1 MSAALDLARLSP
13 GFSDPGIESQRLFRR
28 LMEATARPGRI
39 ETAAD
44 GPAPPE
50 GVSRAAGAVLLT
62 LCDQETPL
70 WLAPRL
76 ARAEAA
82 GWLRFHC
89 GSPVT
94 DRAAEAAFALAGPDD
109 LPALADFSMGDP
121 KYPDRSTTLV
131 LDLAGPATRSQQSFP
146 PLFVEAIRLIVG
158 AEEAWILADHLVGT
172 VAGNGGK
179 GRIDKNDLVGRVGDH
194 RRLGGVFKHRCR

>member
-44 GPAPPE
+44 APAPPE

-94 DRAAEAAFALAGPDD
+94 DRAADAAFALAGPDD

-131 LDLAGPATRSQQSFP
+131 LDLAALDGGPMVRLEGPGILDAAPIAPVGLPAGFWAERADLA
-146 PLFVEAIRLIVG
+146 PLFPCGLDI
-158 AEEAWILADHLVGT
+158 ILT
-172 VAGNGGK
+172 AGDRFVCLPRTTRAYVSEG
-179 GRIDKNDLVGRVGDH
+179 
-194 RRLGGVFKHRCR
+194 

>member
-131 LDLAGPATRSQQSFP
+131 LDLAALDGGPMVRLEGPGILDAASIAPVGLPAGFWAERADLA
-146 PLFVEAIRLIVG
+146 PLFPCGLDI
-158 AEEAWILADHLVGT
+158 ILT
-172 VAGNGGK
+172 AGDRFVCLPRTTRAHVSEG
-179 GRIDKNDLVGRVGDH
+179 
-194 RRLGGVFKHRCR
+194 